1 MIPEIRKI
9 KMILSQLE
17 ADIEVLIEQANQ
29 IKEENTRL
37 KEQQKQD

>member
-29 IKEENTRL
+29 IKEENNRL

>member
-9 KMILSQLE
+9 KMMLSQLE

>member
-9 KMILSQLE
+9 KMMLSQLE
-17 ADIEVLIEQANQ
+17 ADIEVLIEQATQ